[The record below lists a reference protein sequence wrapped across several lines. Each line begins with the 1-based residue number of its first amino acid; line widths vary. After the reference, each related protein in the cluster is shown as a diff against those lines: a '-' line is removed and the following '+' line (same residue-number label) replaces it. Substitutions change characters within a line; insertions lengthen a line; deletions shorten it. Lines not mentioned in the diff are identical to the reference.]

1 MKAMVFCAGL
11 GTRLKPYTDS
21 IPKALVPLAGKPL
34 LEHVVERLK
43 SFGVD
48 EVVVNVH
55 HFADKVEDFI
65 ESRNGFGIK
74 VSISD
79 ERDLLL
85 DTGGG
90 LKKASSFFDDGKPFI
105 IHNVDIISNIDI
117 AQLYNSSLESG
128 ALATLAVSNRMSSR
142 YFLFDEDFHLVGWK
156 NIKTNEQKIS
166 RVGDTYLPFAFNGIH
181 VVDPAIFQLM
191 EGFEGKF
198 SIVDLYLQLA
208 KTQNI
213 CGYDVTQNTIID
225 VGKPASLLEAE
236 KRLL

>member
-117 AQLYNSSLESG
+117 AKLYNSSLESG

-213 CGYDVTQNTIID
+213 YGYDVTQNNIID